1 MLFIV
6 KVLRFGLVGSDNNPE
21 VSVNMHG
28 SMKYSCLVIM
38 LANVEFLYSNSI
50 IAYSTGF
57 TVVYGE
63 NVKGSHYVMS
73 NLSII
78 SIVSICPPCILVS
91 Q

>member
-6 KVLRFGLVGSDNNPE
+6 KVLRFGLLVSDNNSE

-50 IAYSTGF
+50 AYSTGF
-57 TVVYGE
+57 TVVYAE
-63 NVKGSHYVMS
+63 NVKGSHNVMS

-78 SIVSICPPCILVS
+78 SIVSICPPCILVT

>member
-6 KVLRFGLVGSDNNPE
+6 KVLRFGLLWSDNNPE

-38 LANVEFLYSNSI
+38 LANVGVLYSNSI
-50 IAYSTGF
+50 IAYRTGF

-63 NVKGSHYVMS
+63 NAKCQGFTLC
-73 NLSII
+73 NE
-78 SIVSICPPCILVS
+78 
-91 Q
+91 